1 MDTFQTVGTPNRSRF
16 GVFKLSKPKR
26 LKARHGL
33 PDSISEGAFVYRALS
48 ELDADGAWGTWLGEQ
63 RDASGV
69 TRPVLLKHTG
79 ENNRTRAGADALWLE
94 ALLTLKLDGAQV
106 VPLLDYGVLDG
117 RPFAVY
123 GFEEGVFLAQVIE
136 GLRERGRRLPSG
148 VAVGII
154 LQACELI
161 KRLHKLSLGDD
172 APGGFVHG
180 SLCPRNFMLSERGD
194 VKVMG
199 LIGVRPVG
207 RVVGREHVPAAAA
220 AYASP
225 DLLGGAPVTPAV
237 DVHSLGAVLQEL
249 IGDGA
254 GEVERDELASIVRG
268 LLQQGLTGGF
278 SSVEAFANALQD
290 AVRRTGTVVA
300 RQSIGAQVRGVCE
313 QYLLER
319 RRQVRGLR
327 EMEWGDQR
335 ESLNTRPA
343 SGVAAPSTN
352 GAPSADELEL
362 QEAAGEEEAAA
373 LNEYDES
380 SDDAVTRIYDGEEL
394 EKDGAGQPQ
403 AWMHDSRPPDSVRSG
418 WSRWAVVTLLG
429 VLVAVA
435 SGAAFMASRSVA
447 RTPAAVPSAELK
459 VAAASAGEARK
470 PAASAAAASTAQ
482 PAGMPVVER
491 TGVSAEGSADGT
503 LAAVRGQE
511 PSADNDEAKPTT
523 AAVVEDDDDSSGDE
537 ATERGASRRPVL
549 RRVATAPRRSRAA
562 ARSAP
567 AARERASR
575 DEAPRAAP
583 AAATEPTT
591 VAVLDLPE
599 AREEEADEPART
611 PEPARAPQPPA
622 TQSPAKPAAAQGD
635 GDLVIEEGAP
645 KIAFLS
651 VDASPYATV
660 FIDGEKKGIT
670 PLVRMEL
677 SPGLHR
683 MIARTEDGR
692 TKRFT
697 LQLDPGKTE
706 TVKVSWEE

>member
-1 MDTFQTVGTPNRSRF
+1 MDTFQTMGTPNRSRF

-26 LKARHGL
+26 LKSRHGL
-33 PDSISEGAFVYRALS
+33 PDSISEGPFVYRALS

-79 ENNRTRAGADALWLE
+79 ESNRTRAGADALWLE
-94 ALLTLKLDGAQV
+94 ALLTLRLDGAQV

-148 VAVGII
+148 VAVGIV
-154 LQACELI
+154 LQACELV
-161 KRLHKLSLGDD
+161 KRLHKLSLGED

-180 SLCPRNFMLSERGD
+180 SLCPRNFMLTERGD

-207 RVVGREHVPAAAA
+207 RVVGREHVPPAAA

-249 IGDGA
+249 LGDGS
-254 GEVERDELASIVRG
+254 GEVERDELGGIVRG
-268 LLQQGLTGGF
+268 LLRQGPTGGF
-278 SSVEAFANALQD
+278 STVEAFASALQD

-319 RRQVRGLR
+319 RRQVRGLL
-327 EMEWGDQR
+327 ETEWSDQR
-335 ESLNTRPA
+335 EAAPRSGAESSAVAPPSPA
-343 SGVAAPSTN
+343 ST
-352 GAPSADELEL
+352 PSADELEVM
-362 QEAAGEEEAAA
+362 EAAA
-373 LNEYDES
+373 EDESLGLNEYDES
-380 SDDAVTRIYDGEEL
+380 SDDAVTRIFDGEEL
-394 EKDGAGQPQ
+394 DREGPGQPQ
-403 AWMHDSRPPDSVRSG
+403 AWMHDNRPPESARSG
-418 WSRWAVVTLLG
+418 VSRWAVVTLLG

-447 RTPAAVPSAELK
+447 RTPVAEARAVGAAP
-459 VAAASAGEARK
+459 VAAEPVDGRK
-470 PAASAAAASTAQ
+470 PASNAVARTAEAV
-482 PAGMPVVER
+482 PAPSPAPG
-491 TGVSAEGSADGT
+491 GT
-503 LAAVRGQE
+503 LATVRGREAADDDE
-511 PSADNDEAKPTT
+511 PSGTNAPVV
-523 AAVVEDDDDSSGDE
+523 AALDSGEEQAGD
-537 ATERGASRRPVL
+537 ARGNRRPVL
-549 RRVATAPRRSRAA
+549 RRVAAAPRRARAQEERATASAATASARAASAARPAPTESRAA
-562 ARSAP
+562 EPRP
-567 AARERASR
+567 AA
-575 DEAPRAAP
+575 
-583 AAATEPTT
+583 EPET
-591 VAVLDLPE
+591 VAVVDLPE
-599 AREEEADEPART
+599 AREEGEGESEQPAPAPAR
-611 PEPARAPQPPA
+611 PPPA
-622 TQSPAKPAAAQGD
+622 QRPVAAAADKGAD

-645 KIAFLS
+645 KTAYLS
-651 VDASPYATV
+651 VDANPYATV

>member
-1 MDTFQTVGTPNRSRF
+1 MDSFQTSGTPNRSRF

-33 PDSISEGAFVYRALS
+33 PDSVSEGVFVYRALS

-63 RDASGV
+63 RDASGA

-94 ALLTLKLDGAQV
+94 ALLTLKLDGQQV
-106 VPLLDYGVLDG
+106 IPLLDYGVLDG

-123 GFEEGVFLAQVIE
+123 GFEEGVLLAQIIE

-161 KRLHKLSLGDD
+161 KRLHKLSLGEE
-172 APGGFVHG
+172 APSGFVHG
-180 SLCPRNFMLSERGD
+180 GLCPRSFTLTERGD
-194 VKVMG
+194 VKVTG

-207 RVVGREHVPAAAA
+207 RAAGREHVSAAAMP
-220 AYASP
+220 YASP
-225 DLLGGAPVTPAV
+225 EMLGGAPVTPAV

-249 IGDGA
+249 LGDGV
-254 GEVERDELASIVRG
+254 GDTEHDELATIVRG
-268 LLQQGLTGGF
+268 MLQAGPSAGF
-278 SSVEAFANALQD
+278 STVDAFAAALQD

-319 RRQVRGLR
+319 RRQVRALR
-327 EMEWGDQR
+327 EAEWAEQR
-335 ESLNTRPA
+335 EPT
-343 SGVAAPSTN
+343 SGRAAEAARAT
-352 GAPSADELEL
+352 ASADEREL
-362 QEAAGEEEAAA
+362 AAA
-373 LNEYDES
+373 SSEEDGAGLSEYDEES
-380 SDDAVTRIYDGEEL
+380 SDDAVTRIYDGEL
-394 EKDGAGQPQ
+394 EAESGSQPQ
-403 AWMHDSRPPDSVRSG
+403 AWMHDSAPPEASRSG

-435 SGAAFMASRSVA
+435 SGAAVMASRSVA
-447 RTPAAVPSAELK
+447 KTPAAVPVAETK
-459 VAAASAGEARK
+459 VAAAERE
-470 PAASAAAASTAQ
+470 PAPAPAAAAPAPEAPTA
-482 PAGMPVVER
+482 AGAAPE
-491 TGVSAEGSADGT
+491 AD

-511 PSADNDEAKPTT
+511 PSGAEAVEPTREV
-523 AAVVEDDDDSSGDE
+523 A
-537 ATERGASRRPVL
+537 ATEDAANDSEQPEQRATRRPVL
-549 RRVATAPRRSRAA
+549 RRAATTPRR
-562 ARSAP
+562 ARSA
-567 AARERASR
+567 AAE
-575 DEAPRAAP
+575 PAP
-583 AAATEPTT
+583 AASAKPRPAAEPAT
-591 VAVLDLPE
+591 VDVRDLPE
-599 AREEEADEPART
+599 AREEPA
-611 PEPARAPQPPA
+611 PPA
-622 TQSPAKPAAAQGD
+622 PAPTPAPAAPAKPSTAQVD

-645 KIAFLS
+645 KVSYLS
-651 VDASPYATV
+651 VDATPYATV

-706 TVKVSWEE
+706 TVKVTWEE

>member
-1 MDTFQTVGTPNRSRF
+1 MSQGP
-16 GVFKLSKPKR
+16 L
-26 LKARHGL
+26 
-33 PDSISEGAFVYRALS
+33 VYRALS
-48 ELDADGAWGTWLGEQ
+48 ELDADGSWGTWLGEQ
-63 RDASGV
+63 RDASGT

-79 ENNRTRAGADALWLE
+79 ESNRTRAGADALWLE
-94 ALLTLKLDGAQV
+94 ALLTLKLDGSQV

-154 LQACELI
+154 LQACELV
-161 KRLHKLSLGDD
+161 KRLHKISLDD

-180 SLCPRNFMLSERGD
+180 SLCPRNFMLTERGD

-207 RVVGREHVPAAAA
+207 RVVGREHVPAAAM

-225 DLLGGAPVTPAV
+225 DLLGGAPITPAA
-237 DVHSLGAVLQEL
+237 DVYSLASVLQEL
-249 IGDGA
+249 LGDAA
-254 GEVERDELASIVRG
+254 GDDELGSIVRA
-268 LLQQGLTGGF
+268 LLQQGPAGGF
-278 SSVEAFANALQD
+278 SNIEAFAAALQD

-327 EMEWGDQR
+327 ETEWTEQR
-335 ESLNTRPA
+335 EGQA
-343 SGVAAPSTN
+343 SKGASAPVGASTGV
-352 GAPSADELEL
+352 APSADELEVM
-362 QEAAGEEEAAA
+362 EAAA
-373 LNEYDES
+373 EDEGAGLNEYDES
-380 SDDAVTRIYDGEEL
+380 SDDAVTRIFDGEEL
-394 EKDGAGQPQ
+394 DKEGTGQPQ
-403 AWMHDSRPPDSVRSG
+403 AWMHDSRPTESARSG

-447 RTPAAVPSAELK
+447 RTPPTLPVAEAK
-459 VAAASAGEARK
+459 VAAASRGATLE
-470 PAASAAAASTAQ
+470 PAASMEVQPTIAKVSAAATSGT
-482 PAGMPVVER
+482 R
-491 TGVSAEGSADGT
+491 NDT
-503 LAAVRGQE
+503 LAAVRAQE
-511 PSADNDEAKPTT
+511 RAVGDDPPSVASPSSAVADD
-523 AAVVEDDDDSSGDE
+523 AAEDD
-537 ATERGASRRPVL
+537 GAEDGVTAGRRAGRPVL
-549 RRVATAPRRSRAA
+549 RRVAAAPRRARAAPRAAAASPAEPAKPSRAA
-562 ARSAP
+562 A
-567 AARERASR
+567 
-575 DEAPRAAP
+575 
-583 AAATEPTT
+583 EPTT
-591 VAVLDLPE
+591 VDVVDLPV
-599 AREEEADEPART
+599 AREEPEEPEAPPPAPAR
-611 PEPARAPQPPA
+611 QNPPA
-622 TQSPAKPAAAQGD
+622 PVKAAADKGD

-645 KIAFLS
+645 KTAFLS

-706 TVKVSWEE
+706 TVKVSWE

>member
-63 RDASGV
+63 RDASGT

-106 VPLLDYGVLDG
+106 VSLLDYGVLDG

-180 SLCPRNFMLSERGD
+180 SLCPRNFMLTERGD

-254 GEVERDELASIVRG
+254 GEVERDELANIVRG
-268 LLQQGLTGGF
+268 LLRQGPTGGF

-335 ESLNTRPA
+335 ESLNTRAA
-343 SGVAAPSTN
+343 SGAVAPSTN

-362 QEAAGEEEAAA
+362 QAAAGEEEAGA

-447 RTPAAVPSAELK
+447 RTPAPVPSAEAK
-459 VAAASAGEARK
+459 VAAASGGEARK
-470 PAASAAAASTAQ
+470 RAGSAASASA
-482 PAGMPVVER
+482 PAGEPVVER
-491 TGVSAEGSADGT
+491 TGASGQSSADGT
-503 LAAVRGQE
+503 LAAVRGEE
-511 PSADNDEAKPTT
+511 PGADDESKPTT
-523 AAVVEDDDDSSGDE
+523 AAVVEDDDSNDDE
-537 ATERGASRRPVL
+537 ATERRAGRRPVL
-549 RRVATAPRRSRAA
+549 RRVATAPRRARASVPRAA
-562 ARSAP
+562 AVRNASAT
-567 AARERASR
+567 REEATRE
-575 DEAPRAAP
+575 EAPRAAP
-583 AAATEPTT
+583 TAAAAEPAT
-591 VAVLDLPE
+591 VAVVDLPE
-599 AREEEADEPART
+599 AREEEPD
-611 PEPARAPQPPA
+611 EPARAPQAPA
-622 TQSPAKPAAAQGD
+622 PQPPAKPAAAQAD
-635 GDLVIEEGAP
+635 GDLVIEEGP
-645 KIAFLS
+645 KVSFLS
-651 VDASPYATV
+651 VDATPYATV

>member
-1 MDTFQTVGTPNRSRF
+1 M
-16 GVFKLSKPKR
+16 
-26 LKARHGL
+26 
-33 PDSISEGAFVYRALS
+33 FVYRALS

-63 RDASGV
+63 RDASGA

-79 ENNRTRAGADALWLE
+79 ESNRTRAGADALWLE

-148 VAVGII
+148 VAVGIV
-154 LQACELI
+154 LQACELV
-161 KRLHKLSLGDD
+161 KRLHRLSLGDD

-180 SLCPRNFMLSERGD
+180 SLCPRNFMLTERGD

-207 RVVGREHVPAAAA
+207 RVVGREHVPPAAA

-225 DLLGGAPVTPAV
+225 ELLGGAPVTPAV

-254 GEVERDELASIVRG
+254 GEVEHDELANIVRG
-268 LLQQGLTGGF
+268 LLQQGPTGGF

-327 EMEWGDQR
+327 ETEWGDQR
-335 ESLNTRPA
+335 ESLNARA
-343 SGVAAPSTN
+343 SNGTPVPSTN

-362 QEAAGEEEAAA
+362 QAAAGEEEAAA

-447 RTPAAVPSAELK
+447 RTPASVPSAEAK
-459 VAAASAGEARK
+459 VAAASPGEARK
-470 PAASAAAASTAQ
+470 PTPSAAPAAK
-482 PAGMPVVER
+482 PVVER
-491 TGVSAEGSADGT
+491 ASASTDGSADGT

-511 PSADNDEAKPTT
+511 PAADGDDAKPATS
-523 AAVVEDDDDSSGDE
+523 AAVVEDDDDSSDDT
-537 ATERGASRRPVL
+537 ATERRASRRPVL
-549 RRVATAPRRSRAA
+549 RRVAAAPRRSRSTDRGAQ
-562 ARSAP
+562 
-567 AARERASR
+567 AAREEAARETPARAVAR
-575 DEAPRAAP
+575 GP
-583 AAATEPTT
+583 AEPAT

-599 AREEEADEPART
+599 AREEEEADEPAAAPRAAAA
-611 PEPARAPQPPA
+611 PAPA
-622 TQSPAKPAAAQGD
+622 PAKPAAAQGD

-645 KIAFLS
+645 KTAFLS
-651 VDASPYATV
+651 VDATPYATV

-677 SPGLHR
+677 VPGLHR

>member
-1 MDTFQTVGTPNRSRF
+1 MDSFQNLSTPNRSRF

-26 LKARHGL
+26 LRSRHGL
-33 PDSISEGAFVYRALS
+33 PDTIADGPFVYRALS

-79 ENNRTRAGADALWLE
+79 ESNRTRAGADALWLE
-94 ALLTLKLDGAQV
+94 ALLALRLDGAQV

-123 GFEEGVFLAQVIE
+123 GFEEGVFLSQVIE

-161 KRLHKLSLGDD
+161 KRLHKLSLGED
-172 APGGFVHG
+172 APSGFVHG
-180 SLCPRNFMLSERGD
+180 SLSPRNFMLTERGD

-199 LIGVRPVG
+199 LVGVRPIG
-207 RVVGREHVPAAAA
+207 RVVGREHVPAAAL

-225 DLLGGAPVTPAV
+225 ELLGGAPVTPAV

-249 IGDGA
+249 LGDGSA
-254 GEVERDELASIVRG
+254 DTEQDELGVIVRSM
-268 LLQQGLTGGF
+268 LAQGFTAGHR
-278 SSVEAFANALQD
+278 SVESFAGALQD

-319 RRQVRGLR
+319 RRQVRSLR
-327 EMEWGDQR
+327 ETEWSDQR
-335 ESLNTRPA
+335 EGA
-343 SGVAAPSTN
+343 SQRGSSGAPGPLPS
-352 GAPSADELEL
+352 GSAPSADELEVM
-362 QEAAGEEEAAA
+362 EAAA
-373 LNEYDES
+373 EDES
-380 SDDAVTRIYDGEEL
+380 AGLGAYQEEGGDDAVTRIYDGEEL
-394 EKDGAGQPQ
+394 EPEGPGQPQ
-403 AWMHDSRPPDSVRSG
+403 AWMHDSRPAEATRSG

-447 RTPAAVPSAELK
+447 RTPITAPAAEAKLAAAGSETRRAGVSEVPAEVARAAAGSAPAPEAAPLAAVKGEEASEDGSAE
-459 VAAASAGEARK
+459 AAAGSN
-470 PAASAAAASTAQ
+470 AADDTADQ
-482 PAGMPVVER
+482 
-491 TGVSAEGSADGT
+491 AEGSRAERRT
-503 LAAVRGQE
+503 
-511 PSADNDEAKPTT
+511 SARA
-523 AAVVEDDDDSSGDE
+523 
-537 ATERGASRRPVL
+537 RPVL
-549 RRVATAPRRSRAA
+549 RRVAAAPRRSRPRAESTAEPRAA
-562 ARSAP
+562 AP
-567 AARERASR
+567 AAREAAPAEPATVAVQDLAEAR
-575 DEAPRAAP
+575 DDAEEPEQAPPAPAPRPAAAAARPAP
-583 AAATEPTT
+583 AAA
-591 VAVLDLPE
+591 
-599 AREEEADEPART
+599 
-611 PEPARAPQPPA
+611 
-622 TQSPAKPAAAQGD
+622 GD
-635 GDLVIEEGAP
+635 ADLVIEEGAP
-645 KIAFLS
+645 KTAYLS
-651 VDASPYATV
+651 VDATPYATI

-683 MIARTEDGR
+683 MIARTEDGK

-706 TVKVSWEE
+706 TVKVTWEE

>member
-1 MDTFQTVGTPNRSRF
+1 MDTFQTMGTPNRSRF

-26 LKARHGL
+26 LKSRHGL
-33 PDSISEGAFVYRALS
+33 PDSISEGPFVYRALS

-63 RDASGV
+63 RDASGA

-79 ENNRTRAGADALWLE
+79 ESNRTRAGADALWLE
-94 ALLTLKLDGAQV
+94 ALLTLRLDGAQV

-148 VAVGII
+148 VAVGIV
-154 LQACELI
+154 LQACELV

-180 SLCPRNFMLSERGD
+180 SLCPRNFMLTERGD

-225 DLLGGAPVTPAV
+225 DLLGGAPVTAAV

-249 IGDGA
+249 IGDGS
-254 GEVERDELASIVRG
+254 GEAERDELGSIVRG
-268 LLQQGLTGGF
+268 LLRQGPTGGF
-278 SSVEAFANALQD
+278 SSVEAFAGALQD

-327 EMEWGDQR
+327 ETEWGEQR
-335 ESLNTRPA
+335 DAAPRNGSA
-343 SGVAAPSTN
+343 STSTAAAPSASST
-352 GAPSADELEL
+352 PSADELEVM
-362 QEAAGEEEAAA
+362 EAAA
-373 LNEYDES
+373 EDESNGLNEYDES
-380 SDDAVTRIYDGEEL
+380 SDDAVTRIFDGEEL
-394 EKDGAGQPQ
+394 DREGPGQPQ
-403 AWMHDSRPPDSVRSG
+403 AWMHDSRPPESTRSG
-418 WSRWAVVTLLG
+418 VSRWAVVTLLG

-447 RTPAAVPSAELK
+447 RTPMPESRAVAAAPAAAPAESRDRAAVPAARTAEAAVSA
-459 VAAASAGEARK
+459 
-470 PAASAAAASTAQ
+470 PAAG
-482 PAGMPVVER
+482 PE
-491 TGVSAEGSADGT
+491 GT
-503 LAAVRGQE
+503 LAAVGGRQGADEDQPSGATAPVAAEVESEEEQKPGQR
-511 PSADNDEAKPTT
+511 AN
-523 AAVVEDDDDSSGDE
+523 
-537 ATERGASRRPVL
+537 RRPVL
-549 RRVATAPRRSRAA
+549 RRVAAAPRRTRGQEE
-562 ARSAP
+562 RSTAP
-567 AARERASR
+567 AARSTAPESQPA
-575 DEAPRAAP
+575 EARAAAEP
-583 AAATEPTT
+583 AT
-591 VAVLDLPE
+591 VAVVDLPE
-599 AREEEADEPART
+599 AGEDVEAEPEQPAPAPAR
-611 PEPARAPQPPA
+611 PPAPQRPV
-622 TQSPAKPAAAQGD
+622 AAAGDKGGD

-645 KIAFLS
+645 KTAFLS
-651 VDASPYATV
+651 VDANPYATV

-670 PLVRMEL
+670 PLVRLEL

>member
-1 MDTFQTVGTPNRSRF
+1 MDTFQTMGTPNRSRF

-26 LKARHGL
+26 LKSRHGL
-33 PDSISEGAFVYRALS
+33 PDSISEGPFVYRALS

-79 ENNRTRAGADALWLE
+79 ESNRTRAGADALWLE

-148 VAVGII
+148 VAVAII
-154 LQACELI
+154 LQACDLI
-161 KRLHKLSLGDD
+161 KRLHKLSFGDD

-237 DVHSLGAVLQEL
+237 DVYSLGAVLQEL
-249 IGDGA
+249 LGDGA
-254 GEVERDELASIVRG
+254 GDAERDELGAIVRG
-268 LLQQGLTGGF
+268 MLRQGPTCGF
-278 SSVEAFANALQD
+278 SNVEAFGGALQD

-327 EMEWGDQR
+327 ESEWNEQR
-335 ESLNTRPA
+335 D
-343 SGVAAPSTN
+343 AAPRSGSTASVAPSA
-352 GAPSADELEL
+352 GSAPSADELEVM
-362 QEAAGEEEAAA
+362 EAAA
-373 LNEYDES
+373 EDESTGLNEYDES
-380 SDDAVTRIYDGEEL
+380 TDDAVTRIYDGEEL
-394 EKDGAGQPQ
+394 DKEGSSQPQ
-403 AWMHDSRPPDSVRSG
+403 AWMHDSRPPESVRSG
-418 WSRWAVVTLLG
+418 WSRWAVLTLLG

-447 RTPAAVPSAELK
+447 RTPSIPVAETRV
-459 VAAASAGEARK
+459 VAAAPVEVRK
-470 PAASAAAASTAQ
+470 PAAAEAPAKVNEAAPASPSGTAN
-482 PAGMPVVER
+482 
-491 TGVSAEGSADGT
+491 GT
-503 LAAVRGQE
+503 LAAVRGGE
-511 PSADNDEAKPTT
+511 S
-523 AAVVEDDDDSSGDE
+523 DDDDATPGAAASTAEVDSDDDGT
-537 ATERGASRRPVL
+537 TERRASRRPVL
-549 RRVATAPRRSRAA
+549 RRVATAPRRSRAQE
-562 ARSAP
+562 
-567 AARERASR
+567 ER
-575 DEAPRAAP
+575 P
-583 AAATEPTT
+583 AAARAAAEPTT
-591 VAVLDLPE
+591 LAVVDLPE
-599 AREEEADEPART
+599 AREEPAARPEEPAPAPAPT
-611 PEPARAPQPPA
+611 PAPAPAAPAPARPSAVAAPE
-622 TQSPAKPAAAQGD
+622 KAAADKGGD

-645 KIAFLS
+645 KAAFLS
-651 VDASPYATV
+651 VDANPYATV

-670 PLVRMEL
+670 PLLRMEL

-706 TVKVSWEE
+706 TIKVSWEE

>member
-1 MDTFQTVGTPNRSRF
+1 MDTFQNLGTSNRSRF

-26 LKARHGL
+26 LKSRHGL
-33 PDSISEGAFVYRALS
+33 PDSISEGPFVYRALS

-79 ENNRTRAGADALWLE
+79 ESNRTRAGADALWLE
-94 ALLTLKLDGAQV
+94 ALLTLKLSGPNV
-106 VPLLDYGVLDG
+106 VSVLDYGVLDG
-117 RPFAVY
+117 RPFAIY

-154 LQACELI
+154 LQACELVR
-161 KRLHKLSLGDD
+161 RLHKLSLDEES
-172 APGGFVHG
+172 AVGFVHG
-180 SLCPRNFMLSERGD
+180 ALCPRNFMLTERGD

-207 RVVGREHVPAAAA
+207 RVVGREHVPAAAM

-249 IGDGA
+249 LGDGSGLA
-254 GEVERDELASIVRG
+254 DGEKDELGGIVRS
-268 LLQQGLTGGF
+268 LLRQGPTGGF
-278 SSVEAFANALQD
+278 STVEALAAALQD

-327 EMEWGDQR
+327 ETEWADQR
-335 ESLNTRPA
+335 ELGGARQ
-343 SGVAAPSTN
+343 APS
-352 GAPSADELEL
+352 GAPAVVVLAPSPPSPDELE
-362 QEAAGEEEAAA
+362 EMEAAA
-373 LNEYDES
+373 DDGIDLGEYEEETG
-380 SDDAVTRIYDGEEL
+380 DDAVTRIYDGEDL
-394 EKDGAGQPQ
+394 EAEGPGQAQ
-403 AWMHDSRPPDSVRSG
+403 AWMHDSRPAENAKSG

-435 SGAAFMASRSVA
+435 SGAAVMASRSMA
-447 RTPAAVPSAELK
+447 RGPQAVPSSEVK
-459 VAAASAGEARK
+459 VAAAGPDAKGAVAAKAEDRKVSSAEITAH
-470 PAASAAAASTAQ
+470 ASAPSG
-482 PAGMPVVER
+482 AGAGAL
-491 TGVSAEGSADGT
+491 T
-503 LAAVRGQE
+503 AVRGQALAEDAAEAEGARSDEGAARGE
-511 PSADNDEAKPTT
+511 PSSR
-523 AAVVEDDDDSSGDE
+523 AA
-537 ATERGASRRPVL
+537 ANERGAARRPVL
-549 RRVATAPRRSRAA
+549 RRVAATPQR
-562 ARSAP
+562 ARSASSTQQAKAGTP
-567 AARERASR
+567 ASVEP
-575 DEAPRAAP
+575 EAEP
-583 AAATEPTT
+583 AT
-591 VAVLDLPE
+591 VGVLDLPE
-599 AREEEADEPART
+599 AQEE
-611 PEPARAPQPPA
+611 PEPEAGPEPP
-622 TQSPAKPAAAQGD
+622 KRVAAAD
-635 GDLVIEEGAP
+635 GDLVIEDGAP
-645 KIAFLS
+645 RMAFLS

-660 FIDGEKKGIT
+660 FVDGEKKGVT

-677 SPGLHR
+677 SPGMHR
-683 MIARTEDGR
+683 MVARTEDGR

-706 TVKVSWEE
+706 AVKVSWEE

>member
-33 PDSISEGAFVYRALS
+33 PDTITQGSFVYRALS
-48 ELDADGAWGTWLGEQ
+48 ELDADGAWATWLGEQ
-63 RDASGV
+63 RDASGN

-79 ENNRTRAGADALWLE
+79 ENNRTRAGADALWME
-94 ALLTLKLDGAQV
+94 ALLTLRLDGAQV

-123 GFEEGVFLAQVIE
+123 GFEEGVYLAQVIE

-161 KRLHKLSLGDD
+161 KRLHRLSLGDD

-180 SLCPRNFMLSERGD
+180 SLCPRNFMLTERGD

-199 LIGVRPVG
+199 LIGARPVG
-207 RVVGREHVPAAAA
+207 RVVGREHVPPAAA

-225 DLLGGAPVTPAV
+225 ELLGGAPVTPGV

-249 IGDGA
+249 VGDGSGD
-254 GEVERDELASIVRG
+254 GEHDELANIVRG
-268 LLQQGLTGGF
+268 LLQQGPTAGL
-278 SSVEAFANALQD
+278 SNVEAFANALQD

-319 RRQVRGLR
+319 RRQVRALR
-327 EMEWGDQR
+327 ETEWSDQR
-335 ESLNTRPA
+335 EGAGARALAGTGPETGAN
-343 SGVAAPSTN
+343 APS
-352 GAPSADELEL
+352 PDELEVM
-362 QEAAGEEEAAA
+362 QAAGEEAAA
-373 LNEYDES
+373 LAEYDEA
-380 SDDAVTRIYDGEEL
+380 SDDAVTRIYDGEDL
-394 EKDGAGQPQ
+394 EKDSAAQPQ
-403 AWMHDSRPPDSVRSG
+403 PWMHDSQPPENVRSG

-447 RTPAAVPSAELK
+447 RTPVAEAK
-459 VAAASAGEARK
+459 VAAASAGAVRTSS
-470 PAASAAAASTAQ
+470 SAAAGGATQ
-482 PAGMPVVER
+482 PVVER
-491 TGVSAEGSADGT
+491 TSATAGPAGAT
-503 LAAVRGQE
+503 LTAVRGQE
-511 PSADNDEAKPTT
+511 PTAEAVPTKPAPS
-523 AAVVEDDDDSSGDE
+523 AAVVEEDDDESTADE
-537 ATERGASRRPVL
+537 ESAQRASQKPVL
-549 RRVATAPRRSRAA
+549 RRVAAAPRRSRPP

-567 AARERASR
+567 ARSAPAR
-575 DEAPRAAP
+575 P
-583 AAATEPTT
+583 AAAEPAT
-591 VAVLDLPE
+591 VAVVDLPE
-599 AREEEADEPART
+599 ASDEGDDEPVA
-611 PEPARAPQPPA
+611 PARAPQPAPA
-622 TQSPAKPAAAQGD
+622 QSD
-635 GDLVIEEGAP
+635 GDLVIEEAP
-645 KIAFLS
+645 KMAFLS
-651 VDASPYATV
+651 VDATPYATV

-670 PLVRMEL
+670 PLVRLEL
-677 SPGLHR
+677 APGLHR

-706 TVKVSWEE
+706 TVKVSWE

>member
-1 MDTFQTVGTPNRSRF
+1 MDTFQTMGTPNRSRF

-26 LKARHGL
+26 LKSRHGL
-33 PDSISEGAFVYRALS
+33 PDSISEGPFVYRALS

-63 RDASGV
+63 RDASGA

-79 ENNRTRAGADALWLE
+79 ESNRTRAGADALWLE
-94 ALLTLKLDGAQV
+94 ALLTLRLDGAQV

-148 VAVGII
+148 VAVGIV
-154 LQACELI
+154 LQACELV

-180 SLCPRNFMLSERGD
+180 SLCPRNFMLTERGD

-225 DLLGGAPVTPAV
+225 DLLGGAPVTAAV

-249 IGDGA
+249 IGDGS
-254 GEVERDELASIVRG
+254 GEAERDELGSIVRG
-268 LLQQGLTGGF
+268 LLRQGPTGGF
-278 SSVEAFANALQD
+278 SSVEAFAGALQD

-327 EMEWGDQR
+327 ETEWGEQR
-335 ESLNTRPA
+335 DAAPRNGSA
-343 SGVAAPSTN
+343 STSTAAAPSASST
-352 GAPSADELEL
+352 PSADELEVM
-362 QEAAGEEEAAA
+362 EAAA
-373 LNEYDES
+373 EDESNGLNEYDES
-380 SDDAVTRIYDGEEL
+380 SDDAVTRIFDGEEL
-394 EKDGAGQPQ
+394 DREGPGQPQ
-403 AWMHDSRPPDSVRSG
+403 AWMHDSRPPESTRSG
-418 WSRWAVVTLLG
+418 VSRWAVVTLLG

-447 RTPAAVPSAELK
+447 RTPMPESRAVAAAPAAAPAESRDRAAVPAARTAEAAVSA
-459 VAAASAGEARK
+459 
-470 PAASAAAASTAQ
+470 PAAG
-482 PAGMPVVER
+482 PE
-491 TGVSAEGSADGT
+491 GT
-503 LAAVRGQE
+503 LAAVGRQGADEDQPSGATAPVAAEVESEEEQKPGQR
-511 PSADNDEAKPTT
+511 AN
-523 AAVVEDDDDSSGDE
+523 
-537 ATERGASRRPVL
+537 RRPVL
-549 RRVATAPRRSRAA
+549 RRVAAAPRRTRGQEE
-562 ARSAP
+562 RSTAP
-567 AARERASR
+567 AARSTAPESQPA
-575 DEAPRAAP
+575 EARAAAEP
-583 AAATEPTT
+583 AT
-591 VAVLDLPE
+591 VAVVDLPE
-599 AREEEADEPART
+599 AGEDVEAEPEQPAPAPAR
-611 PEPARAPQPPA
+611 PPAPQRPV
-622 TQSPAKPAAAQGD
+622 AAAGDKGGD

-645 KIAFLS
+645 KTAFLS
-651 VDASPYATV
+651 VDANPYATV

-670 PLVRMEL
+670 PLVRLEL